1 MNKPYISV
9 VIPVYNESENL
20 EQLYQRLI
28 ASLDKLGKPYE
39 VILVTMVVKMTPMND
54 LMNYKEDDQS
64 KFGLFILMVILV
76 NIWR

>member
-28 ASLDKLGKPYE
+28 SSLDKSGETYE
-39 VILVTMVVKMTPMND
+39 IILVTVSYTHLTLPTIYSV
-54 LMNYKEDDQS
+54 
-64 KFGLFILMVILV
+64 
-76 NIWR
+76 